1 MLDGTFQTGTF
12 QTGRN
17 ISNDLHPNVG
27 NRHPIW
33 CSSEFSRCLCAL
45 CIKLHLCNLAQS
57 LIPSPHAH
65 TGTLFNAWHSRK
77 HPPHAHTGT
86 VFDPWHSRKPSPH
99 AHTGT
104 VFNAWHSRKQRHP
117 THTLAQSL
125 MLGRVKNN
133 VTPRTHWHSLESLAQ
148 PKTTSPHAH
157 TGTVFNAWHS
167 RKQRHPT
174 HILAQSLMLGTVK
187 KQRHPA
193 HILAQSLMFGTVKKQ
208 RHPTHTLAQSLMLG
222 TVKKQRHPT
231 HTLAQS

>member
-104 VFNAWHSRKQRHP
+104 VLNAWHSQKITSPHAHTGTFLNAWHSQKQRHP
-117 THTLAQSL
+117 THTLAYDVPLYLQVDHFVRFADDERQ
-125 MLGRVKNN
+125 MPV
-133 VTPRTHWHSLESLAQ
+133 VWHQTLLCFIQRYKDEIRPEDKSAL
-148 PKTTSPHAH
+148 
-157 TGTVFNAWHS
+157 
-167 RKQRHPT
+167 RK
-174 HILAQSLMLGTVK
+174 LCSAQSHYLVRMCVCVCVC
-187 KQRHPA
+187 A
-193 HILAQSLMFGTVKKQ
+193 CVC
-208 RHPTHTLAQSLMLG
+208 
-222 TVKKQRHPT
+222 V
-231 HTLAQS
+231 